1 MMKVSLI
8 VALSENQVI
17 GAGGQLPWRLSA
29 DLKRFK
35 RLTMNHHIIMG
46 RKTFESMK
54 APLAGRTNIVI
65 TRDPGYQRA
74 GIQVAAN
81 LAQAIALAEAQCL
94 VDGRDEIMVAG
105 GAEIYA
111 LALPL
116 ATRLYVTTVDV
127 ELEGDTYF
135 PDIDFAAWR
144 ELSRESFPADAANS
158 HAYTIALF
166 ERKAADIGVPP

>member
-1 MMKVSLI
+1 MHISLI
-8 VALSENQVI
+8 WAMSKNGVI
-17 GAGGQLPWRLSA
+17 GRGQRLPWRLPKEMQFFVA
-29 DLKRFK
+29 T
-35 RLTMNHHIIMG
+35 TMGKPVIMG

-65 TRDPGYQRA
+65 TRDPGYRRA
-74 GIQVAAN
+74 GVQVAAN
-81 LAQAIALAEAQCL
+81 LAEAIALGKAQCL

-111 LALPL
+111 LALPV

-135 PDIDFAAWR
+135 PAMDFAGWR
-144 ELSRESFPADAANS
+144 ELRRENFPADAANS
-158 HAYTIALF
+158 HAYSIALF
-166 ERKAADIGVPP
+166 ERKEADIEVQS